1 VPEDN
6 ELQIASVSGVILPS
20 NVTQFQVV
28 PPREV
33 EKVGTVTTG
42 SPTMTINTS
51 SGVTDGL
58 YVFADGVPTG
68 TIVQSG
74 GGTTTLTLSE
84 NATET
89 ITNSRIIFYQ
99 DGASGLLPLQVGSV
113 IRFF

>member
-1 VPEDN
+1 MPEDN
-6 ELQIASVSGVILPS
+6 ELQIATVSGTILPS

-28 PPREV
+28 PPKEV
-33 EKVGTVTTG
+33 EKVGSVTTG

-51 SGVTDGL
+51 TGVTNGL

-68 TIVQSG
+68 TTVQSG
-74 GGTTTLTLSE
+74 GGTTTLTLSG

-89 ITNSRIIFYQ
+89 VAKSRVIFYQ
-99 DGASGLLPLQVGSV
+99 NGADGLLPLQVGST